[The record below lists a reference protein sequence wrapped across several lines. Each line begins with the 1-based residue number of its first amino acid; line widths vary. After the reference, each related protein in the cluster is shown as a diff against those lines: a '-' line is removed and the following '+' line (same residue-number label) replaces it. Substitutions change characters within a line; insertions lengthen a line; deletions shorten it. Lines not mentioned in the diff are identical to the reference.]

1 MPHPGMTST
10 DTDRPSHGAEHA
22 ASMSI
27 AAEKR
32 QRGRDIRPLRRLLPY
47 LTRRRV
53 DLAGAAIF
61 LLLAAAASLAVPVA
75 FRGVIDHGFVAGD
88 QAAVD
93 RAFLGLGA
101 VALLMALFS
110 AGRFYFVSKI
120 GERIVADL
128 RADVYD
134 HLLSLSPGYFTRVST
149 GEVLSRLT

>member
-61 LLLAAAASLAVPVA
+61 LLLAAAASLAVPRSEERRVGKGCRSRCRCKYWYGSRPMA
-75 FRGVIDHGFVAGD
+75 ET
-88 QAAVD
+88 D
-93 RAFLGLGA
+93 R
-101 VALLMALFS
+101 
-110 AGRFYFVSKI
+110 
-120 GERIVADL
+120 
-128 RADVYD
+128 
-134 HLLSLSPGYFTRVST
+134 
-149 GEVLSRLT
+149 